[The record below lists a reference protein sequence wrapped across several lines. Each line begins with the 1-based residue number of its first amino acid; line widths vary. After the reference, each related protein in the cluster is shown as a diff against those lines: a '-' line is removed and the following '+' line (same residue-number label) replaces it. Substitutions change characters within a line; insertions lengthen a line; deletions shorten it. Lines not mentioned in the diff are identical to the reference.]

1 MTQTSI
7 NNLMDFVW
15 DFVSENVGFSI
26 DMVHLQLYELGEFH
40 VVYRELYHPISNCED
55 GDCHS
60 KS

>member
-1 MTQTSI
+1 
-7 NNLMDFVW
+7 MDFVW